1 MQLTAAMRNE
11 ILALPSDT
19 IGVTPLSGKITNVQY
34 GQHPTEATAVGTIV
48 TLEFTL
54 LGCAD
59 QLGCSLY
66 YADVQGN
73 QVTFYVITL
82 NAHTE
87 RSKHTA
93 CLLPSKALKQMFVP
107 DKKIDRRHV
116 YVVFLN
122 MLLMEAMTDSAGNQ
136 SVTDDRFVGKSSI

>member
-11 ILALPSDT
+11 ILALPPDT
-19 IGVTPLSGKITNVQY
+19 IGVTPLSEKITNVQY
-34 GQHPTEATAVGTIV
+34 GQHPIGSTVVRTIV

-59 QLGCSLY
+59 DLVLPLY

-73 QVTFYVITL
+73 QVTFYITAL

-87 RSKHTA
+87 RSKSTA
-93 CLLPSKALKQMFVP
+93 CVLPVKISKQMFVP
-107 DKKIDRRHV
+107 EK
-116 YVVFLN
+116 N
-122 MLLMEAMTDSAGNQ
+122 
-136 SVTDDRFVGKSSI
+136 SIAIKFT